1 MAVKKSLKS
10 NVKSSNVSII
20 SILDTNYDQNI
31 GETSRKY
38 SRLGRKN
45 VKKAAENRNKLRLG
59 ELFLIFLLTVFR

>member
-31 GETSRKY
+31 GETSRKH